1 MVNYFSEQLTEE
13 KISSTMK
20 TSKMQSPKHG
30 KLDLQCA
37 HYIYMEITSTLNE
50 FVAVKKAT
58 CM

>member
-37 HYIYMEITSTLNE
+37 HYIYGNY
-50 FVAVKKAT
+50 VNAK
-58 CM
+58 